1 MSRPV
6 PPLHRHY
13 SLQHA
18 CRVPDDLDPSWDGHY
33 QDEYPPMHEP
43 FSAAYFVHVDKSNH
57 AFIARTYSE
66 PTFVAAHSPGYVAC
80 GDVALCYGGVRYATP
95 QALYEQV
102 LSRQLPDRTGRQV
115 RTHGFDATYG
125 HVWQITP

>member
-13 SLQHA
+13 SLHQA
-18 CRVPDDLDPSWDGHY
+18 CRVPDELNPSWDAHY
-33 QDEYPPMHEP
+33 HDEYPPMHVS
-43 FSAAYFVHVDKSNH
+43 FSPAYFLHVDKHNNAFVARTFSAPAFNTNH
-57 AFIARTYSE
+57 AAD
-66 PTFVAAHSPGYVAC
+66 YVRC
-80 GDVALCYGGVRYATP
+80 GDIALCYEGTRYPTP

-115 RTHGFDATYG
+115 RARWFDATYG
-125 HVWQITP
+125 DVWQIIP